1 MREKGVHSRLSESA
15 NKDAKRQNSEK
26 LRVTEALWVRV
37 RALPSDLLCQGS
49 WNCFL
54 SFFLTNICFESIA
67 TKLISVILVL
77 KIMKNLVFDS
87 KTDMQF

>member
-15 NKDAKRQNSEK
+15 NKDAERQNSEK

-37 RALPSDLLCQGS
+37 RASPSDLLCQGS

-54 SFFLTNICFESIA
+54 SFFSHEYMLWKYSNKAHFCHFSA
-67 TKLISVILVL
+67 
-77 KIMKNLVFDS
+77 KNYEKPCIWF
-87 KTDMQF
+87 